1 MVLNRVAA
9 DLAGVLA
16 GTVAA
21 AEAEGV
27 LLAAEFLRPE
37 GPRGTNS
44 KAPIDTEMERRLCA
58 ALQGLLACR
67 FVGEE
72 TGVTPGRDAALADW
86 CWLVDPQDGTTEFLA
101 GRRGGAISIG
111 LLRAGQPVLGVV
123 HAPCP
128 PDRDADTIAWAKG
141 CGPVRRNGAPC
152 AQRLERGALS
162 AGGFVWASASA
173 AVRPRSFARAAHPA
187 RVIALPSI
195 AYRLARVAAGDGV
208 ATVST
213 HAISEYDIAAGA
225 ALISGA
231 GGVLLDHDGRSV
243 RFTGTEGARVNGCA
257 AGAPAAAAKLARFPW
272 ASLHEET
279 RRTRRVST
287 AFPKV
292 ADALRLSRAHG
303 VLLGQLVGD
312 SLGSLVEFRDAASI
326 RRQYPDG
333 VRNLADGGSWDT
345 IAGQPTDDSEMALAL
360 ARAIVARGGFAPD
373 AARDAYQEWFR
384 SAPFDIGGT
393 TRAGLSGRPNAA
405 SEANGALM
413 RVSPIGVWAAGD
425 PARAASAARED
436 AALTHPNPVC
446 VAASAAFAA
455 AIAVGTAG
463 DDAAA
468 MGAAAR
474 AQADGPA
481 REAIEAGA
489 AGEPPADF
497 QRHQGW
503 VCVALQNAF
512 YRLLHSPSLEVGLID
527 TVGAGGDTDTNAAI
541 AGALLGAAHGR
552 AAFPLRWV
560 LPVLACRALAEA
572 GAKKPRPEAYWPDDA
587 LELAEALL
595 RAGAR

>member
-1 MVLNRVAA
+1 MVLTRVAV
-9 DLAGVLA
+9 DLAAVLA

-21 AEAEGV
+21 AQAEGA
-27 LLAAEFLRPE
+27 LLGAEFLRPE
-37 GPRGTNS
+37 GPRGADS
-44 KAPIDTEMERRLCA
+44 KAPIDTEMEQRLCA
-58 ALQGLLACR
+58 TLQGLLACR
-67 FVGEE
+67 FLGEE
-72 TGVTPGRDAALADW
+72 TGVTPGADAALADW

-128 PDRDADTIAWAKG
+128 PDRDADTIAWAEG
-141 CGPVRRNGAPC
+141 CGPVRRNGVACPR
-152 AQRLERGALS
+152 RLERGSLS
-162 AGGFVWASASA
+162 AGAFVWASASA

-213 HAISEYDIAAGA
+213 HPISEYDIAAGA

-231 GGVLLDHDGRSV
+231 GGTVLDHDGRSV
-243 RFTGTEGARVNGCA
+243 RFTGAAGARVNGCA
-257 AGAPAAAAKLARFPW
+257 AGAPAAAAKLARFAW
-272 ASLHEET
+272 ASLHDET

-287 AFPKV
+287 VFPKV
-292 ADALRLSRAHG
+292 ADAMRLARAQG
-303 VLLGQLVGD
+303 VLLGQLAGD
-312 SLGSLVEFRDAASI
+312 SLGSLVAFRDAASI
-326 RRQYPDG
+326 RRRYPDG

-360 ARAIVARGGFAPD
+360 ARAILAPGGFETD
-373 AARDAYQEWFR
+373 AVRAAYREWFR
-384 SAPFDIGGT
+384 SDPFDIGGT
-393 TRAGLSGRPNAA
+393 TRAGLAGTPNAA

-425 PARAASAARED
+425 PARAAAAARAD

-446 VAASAAFAA
+446 VAASAAFTASI
-455 AIAVGTAG
+455 AIGVAG
-463 DDAAA
+463 GDVAA
-468 MGAAAR
+468 MLAAAR
-474 AQADGPA
+474 AQVDGPA

-489 AGEPPADF
+489 AGAPPADF

-512 YRLLHSPSLEVGLID
+512 YRLLHAPSLEAGLID

-552 AAFPLRWV
+552 AAFPQRWV
-560 LPVLACRALAEA
+560 LPLLACRSLVEA
-572 GAKKPRPEAYWPDDA
+572 GAKKPRPEAYWPDDVF
-587 LELAEALL
+587 ELAEALL
-595 RAGAR
+595 LAGSR